1 MPNIV
6 NRIVSK
12 ELTHELSDAT
22 GMVLVTF
29 GGLTVSESEDL
40 RAKLAEK
47 GVKFRMVR
55 NSLARRVMADRGV
68 EFGEGALAGN
78 TAIAYGDAEAAIN
91 AAKILT
97 EKEVKKAGK
106 VKLQAGLLDG
116 DILAGQDAQALAD
129 VPDKDTLRAMIL
141 GAISGPARGLVTV
154 LDANQAS
161 IARVLQ
167 AHVDEGEAE

>member
-12 ELTHELSDAT
+12 ELQSELGEAN
-22 GMVLVTF
+22 GMVFVSF

-40 RAKLAEK
+40 RGKLAEK
-47 GVKFRMVR
+47 GVKIRMVR
-55 NSLARRVMADRGV
+55 NSLARRVLADRGL
-68 EFGEGALAGN
+68 EFDKGALVGN
-78 TAIAYGDAEAAIN
+78 VAIAYGDAEAAIN

-106 VKLQAGLLDG
+106 VKLKAGLLDG
-116 DILAGQDAQALAD
+116 EVLAGQDAHALAD
-129 VPDKDTLRAMIL
+129 VPDKDTLRAMML
-141 GAISGPARGLVTV
+141 GALSGPARALVTIF
-154 LDANQAS
+154 DANQSS

-167 AHVDEGEAE
+167 AHADQEEA

>member
-12 ELTHELSDAT
+12 ELSRELNDAD
-22 GMVLVTF
+22 GMVLVSF

-40 RAKLAEK
+40 RSKLAEK
-47 GVKFRMVR
+47 GVGFRMVR
-55 NSLARRVMADRGV
+55 NSLARRILAERGI
-68 EFGEGALAGN
+68 EFDKHALSGN

-91 AAKILT
+91 AAKIFT
-97 EKEVKKAGK
+97 DKDVKKAGK

-116 DILAGQDAQALAD
+116 EVLAGQDANALAGI
-129 VPDKDTLRAMIL
+129 PDKDTLRAMML
-141 GAISGPARGLVTV
+141 GCLSGPARSLVTIF
-154 LDANQAS
+154 DANQAS

-167 AHVDEGEAE
+167 AHADQEEA

>member
-1 MPNIV
+1 MPSIV
-6 NRIVSK
+6 NKIVTK
-12 ELTHELSDAT
+12 ELTNELKDAD
-22 GMVLVTF
+22 GMVLVSF

-40 RAKLAEK
+40 RSKLAEK

-55 NSLARRVMADRGV
+55 NSLARRILAERGV
-68 EFGEGALAGN
+68 EFDKGALTGN

-97 EKEVKKAGK
+97 DKEVRQAGK

-116 DILAGQDAQALAD
+116 EVLAGNDAKALAD
-129 VPDKDTLRAMIL
+129 VPDKDTLRAMML
-141 GAISGPARGLVTV
+141 GCLSGPARSLVTIF
-154 LDANQAS
+154 DANQSS

-167 AHVDEGEAE
+167 AHVDEEEEA